1 MKISLDKL
9 NRREIDKLDLNFS
22 QKIDTINYCEENYKL
37 ISPLNLN
44 GKISNTN
51 KGLYLNADV
60 DFTILDHC
68 ARCLE
73 NVEVSIEYSIQ
84 GFLVKEED
92 FDEDS
97 FEDYDAFIY
106 DNQEINLVKVIEQ
119 TIGFNMPL
127 SILCKEE
134 CKGLCQDCGANLNK
148 EECSCSEIANDEEII
163 DPRFAK
169 LKDIFK
175 ND

>member
-9 NRREIDKLDLNFS
+9 IRREIDKLDLNFS
-22 QKIDTINYCEENYKL
+22 RKVDTINYCDNIYRL
-37 ISPLNLN
+37 NSPINII
-44 GKISNTN
+44 GKITRNN
-51 KGLYLNADV
+51 KGLYLDINV
-60 DFTILDHC
+60 DFKIIDFC

-73 NVEVSIEYSIQ
+73 EELVSIEYLIQ
-84 GFLVKEED
+84 GFLVNED

-97 FEDYDAFIY
+97 FEDYDAFII
-106 DNQEINLVKVIEQ
+106 DKNELDLIDIIGQTLDFNLPS
-119 TIGFNMPL
+119 M
-127 SILCKEE
+127 ILCSED
-134 CKGLCQDCGANLNK
+134 CKGLCQGCGVNLNK
-148 EECSCSEIANDEEII
+148 ENCSCSEIANDEEII